1 MEFFNVVIELI
12 LKFLYLVSEMRKIL
26 QKIKKH
32 GNEYYRYFGT
42 WSMQTKYLEF
52 IKRYLIVSQNYN
64 TNRDKSKKDIEKT
77 KKS

>member
-1 MEFFNVVIELI
+1 
-12 LKFLYLVSEMRKIL
+12 
-26 QKIKKH
+26 
-32 GNEYYRYFGT
+32 
-42 WSMQTKYLEF
+42 LEF

>member
-26 QKIKKH
+26 QKIKKL
-32 GNEYYRYFGT
+32 GNEYYRYFVT